1 MNLILLKIFEVKPHF
16 FKNFKKSLLLISPKI
31 SREEKKRLIMRLNL
45 FILIL
50 FTAFMQVSATSLAQK
65 VNINK
70 HNVSVIEILEEV
82 KKQTGYGFI
91 HNSAMLKNKKV
102 SIQGQSLS
110 LKEALDQCFQGLPLS
125 YSIVDNNI
133 LIKETA
139 SASFAE
145 SEKIIQRSSQEFQI
159 TGVVRDENNDPLP
172 GANVQIKGTT
182 IGTTTGQDGR
192 YVLSVSDRS
201 AVVSFSFIGLVTQ
214 EILIGDNRVINI
226 NLQEDLSS
234 LDEVVVIGYG
244 TQRKANLTGAVDQ
257 VGSDVLENRPLSN
270 LNQGLQGVLP
280 NVNINFADGKPTGS
294 SRINIRGATS
304 IGQGGSALIL
314 IDGIEGDPSML
325 NPNDVAS
332 VSVLKD
338 AASAA
343 IYGARGSFGVVLITT
358 KQPKGDSFAVTYSVN
373 QALKQP
379 TVLPNY
385 VTDGFLWASMFNE
398 SFYNWEGTLPQ
409 AVNKTLP
416 FSQEYLAELERRSK
430 DPSLPKVEV
439 DANGKYVYYE
449 NTDWYDHLYKS
460 RTSSNEHNLSLS
472 RSTEKADLMLSGRF
486 YGQDGLFRY
495 NSDDFQ
501 TYNLRGKGSIEL
513 FPWLRVNNN
522 FSVSSRDYYN
532 PLNVGEGGGIWRN
545 IADEGHPLAPLL
557 NPDGTLTHSAAY
569 SVGDFYYGKNG
580 IDSKRGVTQNTTG
593 FEAKALDNK
602 VNIIGNYTFQ
612 STQSDQV
619 TRRVQVP
626 YSTSEGVIEYLGS
639 QYNDLENY
647 KSQKYY
653 NAANLYGSYDNYFN
667 DKHHFKIMVGGN
679 YEESTYQRTTVQR
692 NGLIFEDAKD
702 INLALGQSIN
712 TSGGYEKW
720 RILGVFSRLNYS
732 FDDKYLIEVNGRYDG
747 SSKFPEN
754 ESYGFFPSF
763 SGGWRV
769 SQEKFWN
776 VPFISEFKLRAS
788 YGSLGNGNIASYAF
802 QDTYSISQSSRVLE
816 GVLSPKT
823 SRPSVLPDGLTWET
837 ATTTNLG
844 LDLELFSSKLQF
856 TGDLYNRKT
865 TNMYTIG
872 MTLPAIFGATS
883 PRGNYSDMETSGWE
897 MSMKWRD
904 QVTLASSPFHYNIG
918 VTLGDN
924 QSRILKYNNPD
935 KFLNDY
941 YEGMR
946 IGEIWGYVTDG
957 FFTSQEDIDNH
968 ANQSRFLSTAKGV
981 NSPGDIKFKDVNN
994 DGTITPG
1001 DNTVFDSGDR
1011 VIIGNS
1017 SPRYMYGI
1025 SLGADWKKF
1034 FFSAFFQGVGKM
1046 DWYPRYESNIF
1057 WGQYNRP
1064 YGDIPKWHLNE
1075 GMIWTPE
1082 NPDSFFPRYVSRLA
1096 NRAGGT
1102 LREQQS
1108 KYVMDASYIRLKNF
1122 QFGYTFSD
1130 KVLSK
1135 LKAVKNARVYVSGE
1149 NLWTWSPLYKI
1160 LDNIDVENA
1169 TAPSDQLFTSSN
1181 AGDGYNYPMLKSFTF
1196 GVSVTF

>member
-1 MNLILLKIFEVKPHF
+1 MNLFLLKVFEVKPHF
-16 FKNFKKSLLLISPKI
+16 LKFFKKAQSLIPIRMSK
-31 SREEKKRLIMRLNL
+31 EEKKQLIMRINL

-50 FTAFMQVSATSLAQK
+50 FTAFMQVSAKSLAQK
-65 VNINK
+65 VTIDK
-70 HNVSVIEILEEV
+70 RNVSIIEVLEEI

-91 HNSAMLKNKKV
+91 HNSEMMKSQKV
-102 SIQGQSLS
+102 TIYAQNSS
-110 LKEALDQCFQGLPLS
+110 LKDALDHCFQNLPL
-125 YSIVDNNI
+125 YYTVVDNNI
-133 LIKETA
+133 LIKARGVED
-139 SASFAE
+139 E
-145 SEKIIQRSSQEFQI
+145 SRSKEITWKAPQEFQI
-159 TGVVRDENNDPLP
+159 TGEVRDENDDPLP
-172 GANVQIKGTT
+172 GVNVQIKDTSLGTIT
-182 IGTTTGQDGR
+182 DANGHYSILIKDKNA
-192 YVLSVSDRS
+192 VLSFR
-201 AVVSFSFIGLVTQ
+201 FIGLVTQ
-214 EILIGDNRVINI
+214 EISIGDQKVINI
-226 NLQEDLSS
+226 NLKKDLSS
-234 LDEVVVIGYG
+234 LEEVVVVGYG
-244 TQRKANLTGAVDQ
+244 TQKKANLTGAVDQ

-280 NVNINFADGKPTGS
+280 NVNISFADGKPTGS
-294 SRINIRGATS
+294 SSINIRGATS

-358 KQPKGDSFAVTYSVN
+358 KQPKGDSFAVTYGVN
-373 QALKQP
+373 HAIKRP

-385 VTDGFLWASMFNE
+385 VSDGYLWASMFNE

-409 AVNKTLP
+409 AINKTLP
-416 FSQEYLAELERRSK
+416 FSQEYLAELERRSN

-439 DANGKYVYYE
+439 DANGRYVYYE
-449 NTDWYDHLYKS
+449 NTNWYDHLYKS
-460 RTSSNEHNLSLS
+460 QLSSNEHNLSVS
-472 RSTEKADLMLSGRF
+472 RSTEKADFMLSGRF
-486 YGQDGLFRY
+486 FGQEGLFKY

-522 FSVSSRDYYN
+522 FSVSNREYYN
-532 PLNVGEGGGIWRN
+532 PLNVGESGGIWRN
-545 IADEGHPLAPLL
+545 LADEGHPLAPLL

-580 IDSKRGVTQNTTG
+580 IDSKRRIVQNTTG
-593 FEAKALDNK
+593 FEARAFDNK
-602 VNIIGNYTFQ
+602 MNVIGNYTFQ
-612 STQSDQV
+612 NTNNDEL

-626 YSTSEGVIEYLGS
+626 YSTGPGIVEYLGS
-639 QYNDLENY
+639 QYNDLKNVNN
-647 KSQKYY
+647 QKYY
-653 NAANLYGSYDNYFN
+653 NAANLYSSYEDNFN
-667 DKHHFKIMVGGN
+667 DKHHVKIMVGGN
-679 YEESTYQRTTVQR
+679 YEESTFQRNMVQR

-702 INLALGQSIN
+702 MNLALGQSIN

-720 RILGVFSRLNYS
+720 RIFGVFSRLNYT
-732 FDDKYLIEVNGRYDG
+732 FDDKYLLEVNGRYDG

-769 SQEKFWN
+769 SQEEFWN

-788 YGSLGNGNIASYAF
+788 YGSLGNGNIISYAF
-802 QDTYSISQSSRVLE
+802 QDAYSITQSSRILQ

-823 SRPSVLPDGLTWET
+823 QRPTVLPDGLTWET
-837 ATTTNLG
+837 ATTKNIG

-856 TGDLYNRKT
+856 TGDLYSRKT
-865 TNMYTIG
+865 TDMYTIG
-872 MTLPAIFGATS
+872 MTLPAIFGASS
-883 PRGNYSDMETSGWE
+883 PRGNYSDMETKGWE
-897 MSMKWRD
+897 LSVKWRD
-904 QVTLASSPFHYNIG
+904 QVMLASSPLHYNIG
-918 VTLGDN
+918 LSLADN
-924 QSRILKYNNPD
+924 QSKILKYNNPD

-941 YEGMR
+941 YEGMKV
-946 IGEIWGYVTDG
+946 GEIWGYVTEG
-957 FFTSQEDIDNH
+957 FFTSQEDIDSH

-981 NSPGDIKFKDVNN
+981 NSPGDIKFKDINN
-994 DGTITPG
+994 DNEITPG
-1001 DNTVFDSGDR
+1001 DNTVLNSGDR
-1011 VIIGNS
+1011 VIIGNN
-1017 SPRYMYGI
+1017 SPRYTYGI
-1025 SLGADWKKF
+1025 SLGANWKKF

-1064 YGDIPKWHLNE
+1064 YGDIPQWHLNE
-1075 GMIWTPE
+1075 GMIWSPE

-1096 NRAGGT
+1096 NRSGGT

-1122 QFGYTFSD
+1122 QLGYTFSD
-1130 KVLSK
+1130 EALSK
-1135 LKAVKNARVYVSGE
+1135 LKVVKNARVYVSGE

-1181 AGDGYNYPMLKSFTF
+1181 AGDGYNYPILKSFTF
-1196 GVSVTF
+1196 GLSVTF